1 METKTLNSVLARSGA
16 TPSNSAAPAGG
27 VASAAGA
34 AAKGALGK
42 GLGALIPNRAE
53 KRDYFECAL
62 HRIKRA
68 PDQPRRIFD
77 ESALV
82 ELMESIRVNGLIQPL
97 VVRQDGSEYRLI
109 AGERRFRAAQRLGL
123 ESVPV
128 VIKDVAH
135 DAAFELALIENIQ
148 RQDLNP
154 VEEAEAYQRLMDLRS
169 YTQEQVAIQLGK
181 SRSAVANTLRLLQL
195 PEAVQE
201 RVSSGELSSGAA
213 RALLSLPADCV
224 QEAADAALAHQF
236 TVRQIE
242 ALARRVKAGATVGEA
257 VAQELASEGGQAVAP
272 PQVDLFAQPP
282 AQEPVEDEPAA
293 HEEPEEAAPAAAEE
307 AALAPEDKL
316 RRRALAK
323 ELAQVL
329 GVKANLKSRG
339 QGGTLELSF
348 KDSGEL
354 NALVA
359 RLLGD
364 Q

>member
-16 TPSNSAAPAGG
+16 TPSSSAVPATG
-27 VASAAGA
+27 AGA

-42 GLGALIPNRAE
+42 GLGALIPNRGE

-154 VEEAEAYQRLMDLRS
+154 VEEAEAYQRLMDLRA

-213 RALLSLPADCV
+213 RALLSLPSDCV
-224 QEAADAALAHQF
+224 QEAADAALEHQF

-242 ALARRVKAGATVGEA
+242 ALARRVKAGATVSEA
-257 VAQELASEGGQAVAP
+257 VAQELAAEGQAPTP

-282 AQEPVEDEPAA
+282 APAPAQDEPAA
-293 HEEPEEAAPAAAEE
+293 PEEPEEAPPAAAEE

>member
-1 METKTLNSVLARSGA
+1 
-16 TPSNSAAPAGG
+16 
-27 VASAAGA
+27 
-34 AAKGALGK
+34 LGK
-42 GLGALIPNRAE
+42 GLGALIPNRTE

-257 VAQELASEGGQAVAP
+257 VSQELAAEGQAVAP
-272 PQVDLFAQPP
+272 PQVDLFAQP
-282 AQEPVEDEPAA
+282 AQERAEEEPAA
-293 HEEPEEAAPAAAEE
+293 HEEPEEAAPSATEE
-307 AALAPEDKL
+307 ATLDPEDKL